1 MTAPAAE
8 GKQTVRDGARAPFEA
23 ARAWLAEA
31 LRSRWA
37 PAAGPGGGTDP
48 GGGAGPGGGT
58 GGEGTGGG
66 IRESVLESP
75 VPEPPVVV
83 TLGAAD
89 TLHPGRDPWPDER
102 PGATVHL
109 TSRAVLVGPW
119 GAAPRPAAGGPP
131 APRPACG
138 RCLAMRWQRLRTRSE
153 REALEG
159 GFAPGGGAAWP
170 VLTDHV
176 ADAVWAVCRAVAG
189 RRAPDGLAR
198 VTRVDL
204 GTLALATFPL
214 LPEPLCPVCVTPA
227 DDAPEHGRMYLA
239 PTPKP
244 APGVYRVTPL
254 TALDL
259 PEAALANPV
268 CGALGSTTHLN
279 PASTTTAPISGSAFV
294 RGYAGLND
302 VTFSG
307 QADAYAT
314 SRTLAYLEGLERYAG
329 THARRGLR
337 PVTASLDELAAEW
350 GEDAVV
356 DPRRAG
362 VYAPETYRDD
372 PMVAP
377 FDPARPIPWIWG
389 HRLRDDSPVL
399 VPARLV
405 HYSAGL
411 PSDNFVFECSN
422 GCATGGSLAEAA
434 LYGLLELIE
443 RDAFLLAWYARAPF
457 TRVDPRSTGDPR
469 VRGMLDRAALLGYE
483 VRAFDTRSDL
493 GVPVVTAVAV
503 REDGGPG
510 LLSFGAAAGPDP
522 AGALTGALSEVLTY
536 IPHLPYQVAERR
548 AELEAM
554 AEDFGR
560 VRQLKDHAQLYGLP
574 RMAAHAGDFLTGD
587 PALPLADAFADWA
600 LVRPATLDLR
610 DDLRL
615 LVDALAAQG
624 HDAVA
629 VDQTTP
635 EQRAVGL
642 RTVATLAPGL
652 LPLDFGWERQR
663 ALRMPRLLAA
673 AGGQG
678 GAGLRQVPHP
688 FP

>member
-1 MTAPAAE
+1 
-8 GKQTVRDGARAPFEA
+8 
-23 ARAWLAEA
+23 
-31 LRSRWA
+31 
-37 PAAGPGGGTDP
+37 
-48 GGGAGPGGGT
+48 
-58 GGEGTGGG
+58 
-66 IRESVLESP
+66 
-75 VPEPPVVV
+75 
-83 TLGAAD
+83 
-89 TLHPGRDPWPDER
+89 
-102 PGATVHL
+102 
-109 TSRAVLVGPW
+109 
-119 GAAPRPAAGGPP
+119 
-131 APRPACG
+131 
-138 RCLAMRWQRLRTRSE
+138 
-153 REALEG
+153 
-159 GFAPGGGAAWP
+159 
-170 VLTDHV
+170 
-176 ADAVWAVCRAVAG
+176 
-189 RRAPDGLAR
+189 
-198 VTRVDL
+198 
-204 GTLALATFPL
+204 
-214 LPEPLCPVCVTPA
+214 
-227 DDAPEHGRMYLA
+227 LA

-254 TALDL
+254 GALDL

-337 PVTASLDELAAEW
+337 PVTASLAELAAEW

-356 DPRRAG
+356 DPRRTG
-362 VYAPETYRDD
+362 LYAPETYRDD
-372 PMVAP
+372 PMVDP

-389 HRLRDDSPVL
+389 HRLRDERPVL

-443 RDAFLLAWYARAPF
+443 RDAFLLAWYGRAPF
-457 TRVDPRSTGDPR
+457 TRVDPRAGGPR

-510 LLSFGAAAGPDP
+510 LLSFGAAAGLDP
-522 AGALTGALSEVLTY
+522 ADALTSALSEVLTY

-587 PALPLADAFADWA
+587 PALPLADAYADWA
-600 LVRPATLDLR
+600 RVRPATLDLR

-615 LVDALAAQG
+615 LVDALAARG

-635 EQRAVGL
+635 
-642 RTVATLAPGL
+642 
-652 LPLDFGWERQR
+652 
-663 ALRMPRLLAA
+663 
-673 AGGQG
+673 
-678 GAGLRQVPHP
+678 
-688 FP
+688 